1 MPTSPG
7 SCARSPRSTSRCSSA
22 SLDKPLIVG
31 AAAVIGLVVA
41 FTAYARIGQTFMP
54 VMNEGTPVITIRK
67 HPTISVN
74 MAAETDMRIQRAIME
89 RVPEVK
95 GMMARAGAD
104 ELGIDPV
111 GLNDTDNFLTLAPQS
126 EWRGKDMDWLM
137 GEIRAV
143 LDSMP
148 GISYAFSQPID
159 MRVQEMIIGARG
171 DVVVKIFGDD
181 IDELNRLTR
190 EVAATLRKIRGARD
204 VFGLQN
210 DGMRYLTARVDRLA
224 AGRFG
229 LNAGEIQDALRVWVD
244 GQPVGIVLEGPIR
257 TPLVIRGSEIS
268 RRSSVDFARLPM
280 VSSEGKVVELSQLAD
295 VRVENGPIQIIREEG
310 RRFATVLANVT
321 GRDLVGFVDDAKKAV
336 AKNVKTP
343 PGYRYQWGGQ
353 FENQQRASARLAI
366 VVPIALALIFL
377 LLYLTFNSVLQA
389 TLVFCNVPF
398 AAIGGILGLWLSGEF
413 MSVPSSVGFIALDR
427 HRRAQ
432 RRRAH
437 LLHQQACG
445 RRHAQHARSGAGR
458 RASAHAA
465 RHAHRHHRGLRLDPV
480 PVRAWARRRDP
491 APARHRRHRRVDLG
505 HGADLDPAA
514 DSLRSHRQSRL
525 GHSSEVP
532 RASDAATRANACAR
546 GRSRMRMGAVY
557 TAFFLFAFAL
567 LFETGVFAQEQGEP
581 AEMQIKASVKAAPK
595 KARVTSPKK
604 ARARPPTQRSGGV
617 LAKHLE
623 MAVLVDAQSR
633 SLEAQFRA
641 ISARYATANSITPGS
656 PYFAGYQ
663 RNAAAGNLRN
673 YNETE
678 IEAGMPLWLPGQRD
692 AFAGTVTTGLFE
704 VEERLALRR
713 LEVAGVLRDAWWNAQ
728 RAARE
733 VSVAR
738 NRVATARDIGADMT
752 RRVELG
758 DAAQT
763 DALLAKNETLAAET
777 ELAQS
782 EGAVKVARIT
792 YAALTGGAPPDG
804 ALESVRPP
812 IDIEDHPA
820 LRTPLAALAR
830 ARAQVELV
838 DATPIDSPDI
848 GIFGSAG
855 T

>member
-1 MPTSPG
+1 KR
-7 SCARSPRSTSRCSSA
+7 A
-22 SLDKPLIVG
+22 LDKPLIVG
-31 AAAVIGLVVA
+31 GAAIIGLVVA

-126 EWRGKDMDWLM
+126 EWRGKDIDWLM

-181 IDELNRLTR
+181 LDELNRLTR
-190 EVAATLRKIRGARD
+190 EVTATLRKIKGSRD

-257 TPLVIRGSEIS
+257 TPLVIRGSETS

-321 GRDLVGFVDDAKKAV
+321 GRDLVGFVDEAKKAV

-413 MSVPSSVGFIALDR
+413 MSVPSSVGFIALIGI
-427 HRRAQ
+427 AVLNGVVLISYINKLV
-432 RRRAH
+432 AE
-437 LLHQQACG
+437 G
-445 RRHAQHARSGAGR
+445 TRSTREAVLEG
-458 RASAHAA
+458 
-465 RHAHRHHRGLRLDPV
+465 
-480 PVRAWARRRDP
+480 ARRRMRP
-491 APARHRRHRRVDLG
+491 VMLTATI
-505 HGADLDPAA
+505 AA
-514 DSLRSHRQSRL
+514 FGLI
-525 GHSSEVP
+525 P
-532 RASDAATRANACAR
+532 
-546 GRSRMRMGAVY
+546 
-557 TAFFLFAFAL
+557 FLFAH
-567 LFETGVFAQEQGEP
+567 GPG
-581 AEMQIKASVKAAPK
+581 AEIQ
-595 KARVTSPKK
+595 
-604 ARARPPTQRSGGV
+604 RPLAIVVIGG
-617 LAKHLE
+617 L
-623 MAVLVDAQSR
+623 
-633 SLEAQFRA
+633 
-641 ISARYATANSITPGS
+641 ISATVLTLILLPILYDRTAN
-656 PYFAGYQ
+656 
-663 RNAAAGNLRN
+663 L
-673 YNETE
+673 
-678 IEAGMPLWLPGQRD
+678 
-692 AFAGTVTTGLFE
+692 GLVIRQKF
-704 VEERLALRR
+704 
-713 LEVAGVLRDAWWNAQ
+713 
-728 RAARE
+728 
-733 VSVAR
+733 
-738 NRVATARDIGADMT
+738 
-752 RRVELG
+752 
-758 DAAQT
+758 
-763 DALLAKNETLAAET
+763 
-777 ELAQS
+777 
-782 EGAVKVARIT
+782 
-792 YAALTGGAPPDG
+792 
-804 ALESVRPP
+804 
-812 IDIEDHPA
+812 
-820 LRTPLAALAR
+820 R
-830 ARAQVELV
+830 ARAMRRPAPMHERE
-838 DATPIDSPDI
+838 DAR
-848 GIFGSAG
+848 A
-855 T
+855 